1 MTWSIGPVELDR
13 NPQRVSRKSS
23 QSLKSI
29 SIIGQ
34 NPFTYSLGSKPLV
47 LSLEVY
53 LSELTSVEL
62 VELERNTSVQPI
74 RVVGGNDTEYNGF
87 YYISAVSED
96 KRGGLLNYKL
106 MKVELYLYGGLGS
119 YIQGYRI
126 TNLDEVENDWNI

>member
-13 NPQRVSRKSS
+13 NPYKVSRKGS

-34 NPFTYSLGSKPLV
+34 NPFIYSLGSKPLV

-53 LSELTSVEL
+53 LSELTSDEL
-62 VELERNTSVQPI
+62 VELERNTSIQPI
-74 RVVGGNDTEYNGF
+74 RVVSDDTEYNGF

-96 KRGGLLNYKL
+96 KRGGLMNYKL
-106 MKVELYLYGGLGS
+106 MKFELYLYGGLGS
-119 YIQGYRI
+119 YTQGYRI
-126 TNLDEVENDWNI
+126 TDLEEVENDWGI

>member
-1 MTWSIGPVELDR
+1 MTWSIGSVELDR
-13 NPQRVSRKSS
+13 NPQRISRKVS
-23 QSLKSI
+23 QSLKTI

-34 NPFTYSLGSKPLV
+34 NPFIYSLGSKPLV

-62 VELERNTSVQPI
+62 VELERNTSVQPV
-74 RVVGGNDTEYNGF
+74 RVVSDDTEYDGF
-87 YYISAVSED
+87 YFISAVSED
-96 KRGGLLNYKL
+96 KRGGSVNYKL

-126 TNLDEVENDWNI
+126 TDLSTVTNDWNI